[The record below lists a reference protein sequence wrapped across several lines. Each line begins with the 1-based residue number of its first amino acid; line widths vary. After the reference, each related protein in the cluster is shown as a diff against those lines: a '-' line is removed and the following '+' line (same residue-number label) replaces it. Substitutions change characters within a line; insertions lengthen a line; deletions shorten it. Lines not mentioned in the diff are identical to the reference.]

1 MNLSRLISRY
11 QDAKFALR
19 VSARAETGGSLM
31 LAITD
36 EPPHGY
42 LQGSIELHEDTRL
55 PRQPL
60 KKGALKAIENHALQ
74 SGVLELPDEE
84 AGPFVLNGVEY
95 NLLDGVH
102 YEIDIFWA
110 GRQKQVKRI
119 ASPEAAFT
127 RLFNSVLELALPDS
141 AMIQRALQL
150 ACTSFK

>member
-19 VSARAETGGSLM
+19 VSARAETGGSLE

-42 LQGSIELHEDTRL
+42 FQGSIELHENIRL

-74 SGVLELPDEE
+74 SGVLELPDDE
-84 AGPFVLNGVEY
+84 AGPLVLDGVEY

-102 YEIDIFWA
+102 YEVGIFWA
-110 GRQKQVKRI
+110 GREKTVKRF
-119 ASPEAAFT
+119 ASPEATFS

-141 AMIQRALQL
+141 ATIQRASQL
-150 ACTSFK
+150 ACTSCK